1 MCKTAA
7 HLLTDRN
14 RLKVESKQ
22 VWHLRG
28 IVARAVLSI
37 DLVDD
42 GLHMQLIV
50 SPGCSDVLGK
60 VNTQTIGDGCG
71 WNACLNVTTL
81 A

>member
-22 VWHLRG
+22 VWHLHG
-28 IVARAVLSI
+28 VVARTVLSI

-42 GLHMQLIV
+42 GLHMQLIIG
-50 SPGCSDVLGK
+50 PCCSDVLGQ
-60 VNTQTIGDGCG
+60 VNPHAICDGCG
-71 WNACLNVTTL
+71 WDACLVVTTL

>member
-1 MCKTAA
+1 MCEAAA

-22 VWHLRG
+22 VWHLHDV
-28 IVARAVLSI
+28 VARAVLSI

-50 SPGCSDVLGK
+50 GPGCSDVLG
-60 VNTQTIGDGCG
+60 
-71 WNACLNVTTL
+71 
-81 A
+81 